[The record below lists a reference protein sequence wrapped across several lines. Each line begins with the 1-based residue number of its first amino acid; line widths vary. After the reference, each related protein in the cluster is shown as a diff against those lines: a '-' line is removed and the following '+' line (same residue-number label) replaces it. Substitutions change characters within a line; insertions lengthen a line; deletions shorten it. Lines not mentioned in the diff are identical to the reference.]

1 MRGVDGRMLLLTW
14 LCLAG
19 WCGLGCQSMGG
30 PASAGFASV
39 KIGGQPVDQVEATTV
54 KVFQNEGYRAASSS
68 DGFVFERE
76 GSRWQQIA
84 YGSNLDDDKVIER
97 VYAQVV
103 DLGGEVNRL
112 QCTAYVVRNSGSG
125 LEDEVRLPK
134 LRSGYYQ
141 DLLDK
146 VVLELT
152 PAPILRE

>member
-1 MRGVDGRMLLLTW
+1 MVLVAW
-14 LCLAG
+14 LCLLG
-19 WCGLGCQSMGG
+19 WCGVGCQSLNA

-39 KIGGQPVDQVEATTV
+39 KIAGKSLEQVKATAV
-54 KVFQNEGYRAASSS
+54 KVFEGEGYQAMSS
-68 DGFVFERE
+68 DEGFVFERE

-103 DLGGEVNRL
+103 SLGGEVHRL
-112 QCTAYVVRNSGSG
+112 QCTVYVVRNSGSG

-152 PAPILRE
+152 PAPILRD